1 MTFSMSQRQSQL
13 IFTKPDEKH
22 ISSEKTGGHSH
33 KRDIPQMCPEHLQ
46 SGNVLAHS
54 VLQKAGCNSEFFL
67 FLPPSIR
74 KKVKFAVYIGCSY
87 KTQVLL
93 PRSRSSFS
101 LPRQENVSSAHTTH
115 APVQVPNPHSSPH
128 RNFLTLVACL
138 RGRRWVFFSP
148 GSISFHR

>member
-1 MTFSMSQRQSQL
+1 MSQRQSQL

-22 ISSEKTGGHSH
+22 ISSEKRGEHSH
-33 KRDIPQMCPEHLQ
+33 KRDIPEMCPEHLQ
-46 SGNVLAHS
+46 SGNVLTHS

-87 KTQVLL
+87 KTQVPLHTTFSQLIFTAKARERLQCTHNTGSCPASKPTLL
-93 PRSRSSFS
+93 PTQK
-101 LPRQENVSSAHTTH
+101 LPDPRCL
-115 APVQVPNPHSSPH
+115 
-128 RNFLTLVACL
+128 LTWQKV
-138 RGRRWVFFSP
+138 GFFSP